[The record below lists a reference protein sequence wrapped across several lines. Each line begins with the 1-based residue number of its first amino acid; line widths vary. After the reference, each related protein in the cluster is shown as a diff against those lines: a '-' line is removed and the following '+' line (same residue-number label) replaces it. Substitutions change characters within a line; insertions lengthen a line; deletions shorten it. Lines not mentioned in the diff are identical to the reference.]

1 MRFPPKHSPYSPHSS
16 TAEIPDAPVRD
27 ACARSVPGA
36 CVWAVVLIVVLPV
49 LVLRPHHGPVPAAL
63 LLQGVVVAHTG
74 GALTRVLTAPTVRL
88 VAFGFWMFSYIWF
101 GLAPLAQLTSDTYP
115 WPYRAGAETSFAAVA
130 VVELGL
136 LAHSAGTALAVR
148 RAATRATRP
157 GALERLLA
165 RRLAPWRVLVLSG
178 LALVL
183 AVLLI
188 PGQPGGV
195 VAYFTSRQAVHET
208 GALNNAS
215 DSFLQPLRSWSLSV
229 PAFWGLLGLL
239 RLPRLPGG
247 DRLLRGLR
255 RLLLPLLVALNIVVN
270 NPISKPRF
278 WAGTVLLTLLF
289 TVDRWC
295 RPRASRAIAGAV
307 LATVLVVFP
316 YSDYFRY
323 DDRQTVA
330 VVSMAEQF
338 TAKGDYDAFQQVQ
351 TGLDYAREN
360 GVSPRSALG
369 PLLFMVPRSVWRD
382 KPDDTGIALARYA
395 GYDFLNLSAPL
406 WIESYLWA
414 GPVAV
419 ALVFCLLGAAGR
431 RMDEARERL
440 RDRRGTLAAL
450 LVPAF
455 AFYQLMFLRGSLLGI
470 TGPMLLMMTVPLLIS
485 TSRRQVSE
493 LAAPAAR
500 SAPVP
505 HASLPHP
512 GGHL

>member
-1 MRFPPKHSPYSPHSS
+1 MRFPPKHSPHSPHPS

-27 ACARSVPGA
+27 ACARSVPGV

-255 RLLLPLLVALNIVVN
+255 WLLLPLLVALNIVVN

-369 PLLFMVPRSVWRD
+369 PLLFVVPRSVWRD